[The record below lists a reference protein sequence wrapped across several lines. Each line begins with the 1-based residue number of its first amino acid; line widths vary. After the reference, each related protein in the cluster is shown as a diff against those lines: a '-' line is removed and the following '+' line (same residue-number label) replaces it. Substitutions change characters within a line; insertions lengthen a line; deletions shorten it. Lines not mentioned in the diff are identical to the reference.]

1 MSEPAV
7 AQIVTAAD
15 ALAALPYAHYLGLQW
30 HADGVLHLPFRAD
43 LVGNYRIGA
52 LHGGVL
58 AAALECAARLLLL
71 QHGASAPCA
80 IDFTVDYLRP
90 ALSRDIYLRASAV
103 RIGHAVAT
111 VRADAWQT
119 DPARPVAAGH
129 GNFLLPAD

>member
-1 MSEPAV
+1 MSEPAI
-7 AQIVTAAD
+7 AAAD
-15 ALAALPYAHYLGLQW
+15 ALAALPYAAYLGLQW

-71 QHGASAPCA
+71 QHGASSPST
-80 IDFTVDYLRP
+80 IDFTIDYLRP
-90 ALSRDIYLRASAV
+90 ALSRDLYLRATAV
-103 RIGHAVAT
+103 RIGQAVAT
-111 VRADAWQT
+111 VRVDAWQA

-129 GNFLLPAD
+129 GNFQLAVG